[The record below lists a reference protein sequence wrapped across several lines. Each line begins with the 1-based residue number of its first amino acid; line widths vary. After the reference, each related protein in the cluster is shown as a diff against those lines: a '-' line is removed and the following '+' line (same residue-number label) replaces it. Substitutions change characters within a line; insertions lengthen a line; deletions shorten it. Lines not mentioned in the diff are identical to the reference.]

1 MVYISFTKGFKDNQ
15 TNKKIQLTKW
25 NSEEIDFDKLFF
37 FYQEEILI
45 LICDV

>member
-37 FYQEEILI
+37 FLSGGNF
-45 LICDV
+45 DFNM